1 MNKREYSKLVRRHPG
16 TDYATVVRGLAALAV
31 MGVHASAVYPLS
43 QFSES
48 VGFGD
53 SLVINLGNL
62 GAAGP
67 AAFFITSGFVLSIV
81 WERQKKYGFKRWLI
95 RRYLRLT
102 PLYFIA
108 LGYCLITNPSF
119 TFSDLVLRLL
129 YLDAFHQPLFLRD
142 PLGIL
147 WTISIEFWLSLC
159 IPVLVFLFR
168 SVKYPEVT
176 LLTTFVITLVSP
188 TILIELGLGE
198 SMAQKS
204 LPSALFCF
212 AVGSYLSTFGE
223 SAESTKVFGLFLV
236 FSLGFTLMYLWG
248 GYMGAWW
255 VTILLTTAY
264 LGYKRTQVSKFSPP
278 NPLLIWLGTICYGVY
293 LLHILVIENL
303 GSWSA
308 NWGFYLSLPPVLIL
322 ASLSWVL
329 IEDPIGGLFRP
340 RAQK

>member
-1 MNKREYSKLVRRHPG
+1 MLNKHRHTKWMRRHPG

-31 MGVHASAVYPLS
+31 MGVHANAIYPLS
-43 QFSES
+43 QISKYL
-48 VGFGD
+48 GFGNTF
-53 SLVINLGNL
+53 VMNLGNL

-81 WERQKKYGFKRWLI
+81 WERQKKYGFKRWLV

-102 PLYFIA
+102 PLYLIV
-108 LGYCLITNPSF
+108 LVYCLITNPTF
-119 TFSDLVLRLL
+119 TFLDLALRLL

-168 SVKYPEVT
+168 SAKRPEIP
-176 LLTTFVITLVSP
+176 LIATLVFTLISP

-212 AVGSYLSTFGE
+212 AIGSYLSTFKE
-223 SAESTKVFGLFLV
+223 SAESSRAFGMFLV
-236 FSLGFTLMYLWG
+236 FSLGFVLMYLWG
-248 GYMGAWW
+248 G
-255 VTILLTTAY
+255 T
-264 LGYKRTQVSKFSPP
+264 
-278 NPLLIWLGTICYGVY
+278 
-293 LLHILVIENL
+293 
-303 GSWSA
+303 
-308 NWGFYLSLPPVLIL
+308 
-322 ASLSWVL
+322 WVL
-329 IEDPIGGLFRP
+329 GG
-340 RAQK
+340 